1 MFERVIKNTKC
12 SFFDLKIQEVA
23 NKSHSPWEL
32 MNWINR
38 RKLPTNEAIK
48 FNGQLCITPDSLQ
61 GALHNIFNHAIDYQV
76 NVDVLNEIESK
87 TISLWEPFSIHE
99 FRNAISKCNNLSV
112 PGPDKITQHHLK
124 FVLKQEECLS
134 NIINITNTYI
144 NLGDWPNYFKYSST
158 VIIPKL
164 NKPAYDHPKAF
175 HPIVLLN
182 TLVLQQLLITQGQ
195 MISQ

>member
-38 RKLPTNEAIK
+38 HKLPANEAIK
-48 FNGQLCITPDSLQ
+48 FNRQLCITPDSLQ
-61 GALHNIFNHAIDYQV
+61 GALHDTFNHAIDHQV

-87 TISLWEPFSIHE
+87 TIPLWELFSIHE
-99 FRNAISKCNNLSV
+99 FRNAISKCNNLSA
-112 PGPDKITQHHLK
+112 PGPDKITWHHLK
-124 FVLKQEECLS
+124 FVLKQEECLF
-134 NIINITNTYI
+134 NIINITNTCI

-158 VIIPKL
+158 VIIPKP

-175 HPIVLLN
+175 CPIVLLN
-182 TLVLQQLLITQGQ
+182 TLVLQQPLITQGQ
-195 MISQ
+195 VIS